1 MVAYTIVII
10 FIVLFFAIWI
20 WMGIKQSAKETE
32 IVNKEREKNR
42 MEADPTDT
50 EGFLDSLHVSINI
63 VSDYGTI
70 LQAKDEGE
78 FPSISES
85 SLPHSRRKIVD
96 AITFVESF
104 IEVVLND
111 GSFRKLFLE
120 KHDSF
125 RFDKTQAEYILSE
138 KYRESLKT
146 GLAYLEGLVSV
157 ETAEGSK
164 TLDHI
169 EEKEITEDSL
179 TALKSEDFKKMID
192 GFLTAYKKSKS
203 EESGQT

>member
-1 MVAYTIVII
+1 MVVYTIAII
-10 FIVLFFAIWI
+10 FIVIFFAIWI
-20 WMGIKQSAKETE
+20 WLGMKQSAKEDDR
-32 IVNKEREKNR
+32 INKELKKSRI
-42 MEADPTDT
+42 EADPTDS
-50 EGFLDSLHVSINI
+50 EGFLDNLHVAINI

-70 LQAKDEGE
+70 LQTRDESE
-78 FPSISES
+78 FLSISES

-96 AITFVESF
+96 AITLVESF

-146 GLAYLEGLVSV
+146 GLAYLEKLVSD
-157 ETAEGSK
+157 EKEPAEDNSTALGSK
-164 TLDHI
+164 
-169 EEKEITEDSL
+169 
-179 TALKSEDFKKMID
+179 DFKYMID
-192 GFLTAYKKSKS
+192 GFLKAYKKP
-203 EESGQT
+203 ER

>member
-1 MVAYTIVII
+1 MVAYIIVVI

-20 WMGIKQSAKETE
+20 WLGIKQSAKRADR
-32 IVNKEREKNR
+32 INKEMEKNSI
-42 MEADPTDT
+42 EADS
-50 EGFLDSLHVSINI
+50 FLNDLHDSINI

-70 LQAKDEGE
+70 LQTRDEGE
-78 FPSISES
+78 FLSISES

-96 AITFVESF
+96 AITLVESF

-120 KHDSF
+120 RHDSF

-146 GLAYLEGLVSV
+146 GLAYLEKLVPDEKAS
-157 ETAEGSK
+157 AEDNS
-164 TLDHI
+164 
-169 EEKEITEDSL
+169 
-179 TALKSEDFKKMID
+179 TALGSEDFKYMID
-192 GFLTAYKKSKS
+192 GFLKAYKESKR
-203 EESGQT
+203 

>member
-10 FIVLFFAIWI
+10 FIMIFFAIWI
-20 WMGIKQSAKETE
+20 WMGIKQSARETE
-32 IVNKEREKNR
+32 IVNKEMEKNR

-70 LQAKDEGE
+70 LQTKDEGE

-157 ETAEGSK
+157 ETAKNGN

-169 EEKEITEDSL
+169 EEKESTKDNL

-192 GFLTAYKKSKS
+192 GFLTAYKKSKR
-203 EESGQT
+203 EE

>member
-1 MVAYTIVII
+1 MVVYTIAII
-10 FIVLFFAIWI
+10 FIVIFFAMWI
-20 WMGIKQSAKETE
+20 WLGMKKSAKEDDR
-32 IVNKEREKNR
+32 INKELKKSRI
-42 MEADPTDT
+42 EADPTDS
-50 EGFLDSLHVSINI
+50 EGFLDNLHASINI

-70 LQAKDEGE
+70 LQTRDEGE
-78 FPSISES
+78 FLSISES

-96 AITFVESF
+96 AIILVESF

-146 GLAYLEGLVSV
+146 GLAYLEKLVSD
-157 ETAEGSK
+157 K
-164 TLDHI
+164 
-169 EEKEITEDSL
+169 KEITEDSS
-179 TALKSEDFKKMID
+179 TALGPEDFKYMID
-192 GFLTAYKKSKS
+192 GFLKSYK
-203 EESGQT
+203 ESMK